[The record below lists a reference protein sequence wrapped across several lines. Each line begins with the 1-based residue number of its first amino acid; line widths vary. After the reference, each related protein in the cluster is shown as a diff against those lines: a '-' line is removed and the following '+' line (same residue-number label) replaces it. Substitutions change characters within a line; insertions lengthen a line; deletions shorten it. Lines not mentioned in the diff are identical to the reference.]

1 MAAWA
6 QTHGH
11 HTCGGRVGVEQ
22 FSDLELNLV
31 GVCPIPSPSMV
42 GHNYYVTTL
51 AKWHAGSWPSQ
62 GRQGKGHQSESQANA
77 SRWTQNHGVS
87 ESWSEAQWMDPQGL
101 WTWQGGSWRFNRQA
115 ESGSASSAPVLP
127 AIDDTAASSTPPPE
141 VPEPHPEVPPPDCFL
156 FRHLLQT
163 AAASSTL
170 PPEVPEP
177 PPPPPSTL
185 PPASL
190 TGPPPAPPGLLEAPA
205 SSTPPP
211 APLASSTPPIESTV
225 AAQQPERRWA
235 RRTQTRVVVTG
246 TIVEEISRTPLSQAP
261 PPAAQPVFSQTGG
274 GHCPPM
280 HPAPD
285 DINFKGIDDAGLQRA
300 RMAAVP
306 WRNAFERRC
315 YAFCG

>member
-141 VPEPHPEVPPPDCFL
+141 VPEP
-156 FRHLLQT
+156 
-163 AAASSTL
+163 
-170 PPEVPEP
+170 P
-177 PPPPPSTL
+177 PPP